1 MERTPEVPDD
11 QPRLR
16 AGLLLGLALA
26 YLLAQVY
33 VSAAALGANTD
44 ITVTIATVA
53 QALPA
58 VVGATLLS
66 GVAAGLWAPTRLSYF
81 SGGPRQRLLGGAAAG
96 GVIGLVVGG
105 GIMLTFGAAGGI
117 WVLAASLFVAGVLGG
132 LAAALPPPVLGAGLA
147 AILCCI
153 VVAILI
159 NLFQDPLSTLLGGGS
174 DVPHLA
180 QGQIWLRRIGPVI
193 EGLVAAIVAYRFLRA
208 RDKGRPWPWYL
219 LAGAGFGVFSLTTI
233 AVSRIGG
240 FSLYHLVSGFSS
252 DDADYMSY
260 LLQSGLTA
268 ALVAGF
274 VGGIGSTIA
283 IGRTLSRPSA

>member
-1 MERTPEVPDD
+1 MPDD

-16 AGLLLGLALA
+16 AGLLFGLALA
-26 YLLAQVY
+26 YLFTQVF
-33 VSAAALGANTD
+33 VSAVALGDTSD

-66 GVAAGLWAPTRLSYF
+66 GIAAGLWAPTRLPFF
-81 SGGPRQRLLGGAAAG
+81 STDPRRRLLGGAAAG

-105 GIMLTFGAAGGI
+105 GILLTFGVAGGI

-132 LAAALPPPVLGAGLA
+132 LTAALPPPVLAAGLA
-147 AILCCI
+147 GILCCI
-153 VVAILI
+153 VVAILVS
-159 NLFQDPLSTLLGGGS
+159 LFQNPLTTVLGGGT

-180 QGQIWLRRIGPVI
+180 QGAIWLRRIGPVV
-193 EGLVAAIVAYRFLRA
+193 EGIVAAIVAYRFLRA
-208 RDKGRPWPWYL
+208 RDTGRPWPWYL
-219 LAGAGFGVFSLTTI
+219 LAGAGYGLFGLATI

-260 LLQSGLTA
+260 LLQAGLTA

-274 VGGIGSTIA
+274 VGGIGAMIA
-283 IGRTLSRPSA
+283 IGRTIARPT